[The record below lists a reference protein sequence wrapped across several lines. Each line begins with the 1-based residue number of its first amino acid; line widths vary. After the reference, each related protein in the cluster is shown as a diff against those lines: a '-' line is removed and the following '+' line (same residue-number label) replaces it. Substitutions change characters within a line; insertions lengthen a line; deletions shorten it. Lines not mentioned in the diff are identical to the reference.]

1 MMRHTKPLVTILAV
15 ALIATLGGVAQ
26 AEMITAED
34 DAIADKMH
42 PNTVYDSTSTTVRDH
57 GSWAYKSWIKF
68 DLSGQN
74 ADADESATFRVVYT
88 STKYAPTL
96 RASGLDAGFTSPGGG
111 VLGTDW
117 SETELTWNSAP
128 ANNTTSG
135 SLLRSE
141 ATLIGSKSYT
151 SAPTIGTEVEFEISK
166 LGDYLQSDNTVTII
180 MTSVGSVD
188 ATNDRFNF
196 AARDH
201 ATYDGPELDFAQ
213 IPEPGSICL
222 LLSGVAA
229 IAATCWFR
237 RRRRSVK

>member
-26 AEMITAED
+26 AEMITAEAAED
-34 DAIADKMH
+34 TYGGMGYPDNINAGSA
-42 PNTVYDSTSTTVRDH
+42 NFTARDH
-57 GSWAYKSWIKF
+57 GSWAYKAWIKF

-74 ADADESATFRVVYT
+74 ADADKSATFRVIHAT
-88 STKYAPTL
+88 TQYAPTL

-117 SETELTWNSAP
+117 SDGTLTWNNAP
-128 ANNTTSG
+128 ANNKTSG

-151 SAPTIGTEVEFEISK
+151 SAPTIGTEVEFVISK

-180 MTSVGSVD
+180 MTSVGTSYD
-188 ATNDRFNF
+188 GRFNF
-196 AARDH
+196 AASENT
-201 ATYDGPELDFAQ
+201 TYDGPELDFHQ
-213 IPEPGSICL
+213 VPEPGSICL

-237 RRRRSVK
+237 RRRR